1 MSKTLTLYCSQR
13 LCNLLANILRDY
25 ARAAYPEGGSECSQ
39 SARESLLMAA
49 DGLRDHWSAGSRSTT
64 LSKRLRVQMK
74 SAISYYLQGL
84 VNDETDLAT
93 ARESYLLSV
102 LQGEVIDD
110 DGYHA
115 AELEDGA

>member
-1 MSKTLTLYCSQR
+1 MSKPLTLHCSQR

-39 SARESLLMAA
+39 SARESLLVAA
-49 DGLRDHWSAGSRSTT
+49 DGMRDHWSAGSQSTT

-84 VNDETDLAT
+84 ASGEADTVK

-110 DGYHA
+110 DGYYA
-115 AELEDGA
+115 AELKDGA